1 MEEVIQVGDID
12 LDMLREAWQKRA
24 EEKQHKKRMLQK
36 DAMEKAKQAASF
48 IKKSYGASKIY
59 LYGSLAWSHHFD
71 AHSDIDLLV
80 EGFTQ
85 PDKYW
90 QMLCEVWKIVSPF
103 PPSVVLAEDA
113 CPSLLEKV
121 QKQGV
126 ELL

>member
-1 MEEVIQVGDID
+1 MGDID
-12 LDMLREAWQKRA
+12 LDVLREAWQKRA
-24 EEKQHKKRMLQK
+24 EQEQRKKDLLQK
-36 DAMEKAKQAASF
+36 DAMEKAKQAATF
-48 IKKSYGASKIY
+48 IKKRYGASKTY
-59 LYGSLAWSHHFD
+59 LYGSLAWSRHFD
-71 AHSDIDLLV
+71 THSDIDLLV
-80 EGFTQ
+80 EGFAC

-103 PPSVVLAEDA
+103 APSVVLAEDA